1 VDAVNSVGTH
11 ARALLD
17 KWRDEGA
24 DGFDPVRFHFIEAL
38 NRRLAGHSGETRR
51 LLDER
56 LSKLLEN
63 YANDLERTAVDH
75 GDAGSASLP
84 CAPARGA
91 LAGLLDDIA
100 SRARGP
106 GARPVARATRL
117 TAAATYP
124 EEILDYFR
132 ATLVKVSTERQLQQ
146 SLDQVPKNAGPL
158 NSSSLVHRSL
168 SLMREMSPAY
178 LQQFLSYVDALSWI
192 EQMNAGSA
200 LAQGSQVTQRTGSA
214 KKSERSKAR

>member
-11 ARALLD
+11 ARAVLD

-24 DGFDPVRFHFIEAL
+24 DRFDPVRFNVIEAL
-38 NRRLAGHSGETRR
+38 NRRLAAYSGETRR

-63 YANDLERTAVDH
+63 YANDLERAAVNHD
-75 GDAGSASLP
+75 DAGSASLP
-84 CAPARGA
+84 YAPARSA

-100 SRARGP
+100 FRARGRGVRAAT
-106 GARPVARATRL
+106 GATCHP
-117 TAAATYP
+117 AATYP
-124 EEILDYFR
+124 EVEILDYFR

-168 SLMREMSPAY
+168 SLMRELSPAY

-192 EQMNAGSA
+192 EQMNSSSAQAGHATPRAGSA
-200 LAQGSQVTQRTGSA
+200 R
-214 KKSERSKAR
+214 KSERSKAR